1 MILEY
6 QALMTYEKT
15 EEVLHFGR
23 EFGHVELEVLI
34 GHTDRDFQ

>member
-15 EEVLHFGR
+15 EVLHFGR